1 MNREPKHGI
10 GNAKTNRGSFDRLS
24 RHAGS
29 VYQVNRSHGASAK
42 HLAETRITPA
52 MVGISIVATFCVIA
66 GAAFGVSTFFNN
78 RPADI
83 TVASTTSPSPQPT
96 AASSKPAIA
105 ESAGVK
111 NSATSAQD
119 TDASGDYGTSQNSGQ
134 GSGVKGGTNSGGQ
147 SGPSQ
152 NEVNNSSQGN
162 VSDSGASD
170 PGASGDSHGGL
181 NGGED
186 ADDGSDGGD
195 KDSEGGPTNQQ
206 PGNKNPGAST
216 PNGND
221 KFGDNETGYGEIV
234 G

>member
-24 RHAGS
+24 RYVGS
-29 VYQVNRSHGASAK
+29 VNQVHRSHGASAK

-83 TVASTTSPSPQPT
+83 TVASTTSPSTQPT

-111 NSATSAQD
+111 NPATSAQD
-119 TDASGDYGTSQNSGQ
+119 NDASGDFGTSQNSGQ
-134 GSGVKGGTNSGGQ
+134 GSSEKGGTNSSGQ
-147 SGPSQ
+147 SGPSR
-152 NEVNNSSQGN
+152 NAANTSSHGAA
-162 VSDSGASD
+162 SDS
-170 PGASGDSHGGL
+170 GASGDSHGGL
-181 NGGED
+181 NGGDE
-186 ADDGSDGGD
+186 
-195 KDSEGGPTNQQ
+195 DSEGGRSNQQ
-206 PGNKNPGAST
+206 PGNNDPGSST
-216 PNGND
+216 PNGSD

>member
-10 GNAKTNRGSFDRLS
+10 GSAKNSGSFDRLS

-52 MVGISIVATFCVIA
+52 MVGISIVAIFCVVV
-66 GAAFGVSTFFNN
+66 GVAFGVSTFSTN
-78 RPADI
+78 RPAVI
-83 TVASTTSPSPQPT
+83 TVASTTSPSTQPT

-119 TDASGDYGTSQNSGQ
+119 SDASGDFGTSQNSGQ
-134 GSGVKGGTNSGGQ
+134 GSSEKGGTNSSGQ
-147 SGPSQ
+147 SGPSR
-152 NEVNNSSQGN
+152 NAANTSSHGAA
-162 VSDSGASD
+162 SDS
-170 PGASGDSHGGL
+170 GASGDSHGGL

-186 ADDGSDGGD
+186 AYDGSDGGD
-195 KDSEGGPTNQQ
+195 EDSEGGPTNQQ
-206 PGNKNPGAST
+206 PGNNNPGALT
-216 PNGND
+216 PNGSD
-221 KFGDNETGYGEIV
+221 KFGDNETGFGEIV

>member
-1 MNREPKHGI
+1 MNREPKYGI
-10 GNAKTNRGSFDRLS
+10 GSAENGGSVDRLR

-29 VYQVNRSHGASAK
+29 VYQVHRSHGASAK

-52 MVGISIVATFCVIA
+52 MVGISIVAVFCVVV
-66 GAAFGVSTFFNN
+66 GVAFGVSTFSTN
-78 RPADI
+78 RPAVI
-83 TVASTTSPSPQPT
+83 TVVSTTSPSTQPT
-96 AASSKPAIA
+96 AASSQPAIA

-119 TDASGDYGTSQNSGQ
+119 TDASGDFGTSQNSGQ

-152 NEVNNSSQGN
+152 NEANTSSHGAA
-162 VSDSGASD
+162 SDSGV
-170 PGASGDSHGGL
+170 SGDSHGGL

-186 ADDGSDGGD
+186 AYDGSDGGD
-195 KDSEGGPTNQQ
+195 EDSEGGPTNQQ
-206 PGNKNPGAST
+206 PGNNNPGTLT
-216 PNGND
+216 PNGSD
-221 KFGDNETGYGEIV
+221 KFGDNETGFGEIV

>member
-10 GNAKTNRGSFDRLS
+10 GSAKNSGSFDRLS

-83 TVASTTSPSPQPT
+83 TVASTTSPSAQPT

-152 NEVNNSSQGN
+152 NEANTSSHGAA
-162 VSDSGASD
+162 SDSGV
-170 PGASGDSHGGL
+170 SGDSHGGL

-206 PGNKNPGAST
+206 PGNNNPGSST
-216 PNGND
+216 PNGYD

>member
-24 RHAGS
+24 RYVGS
-29 VYQVNRSHGASAK
+29 VNQVHRSHGASAK

-52 MVGISIVATFCVIA
+52 MVGISKVAIFCVVV
-66 GAAFGVSTFFNN
+66 GVAFGVSTFFNN

-83 TVASTTSPSPQPT
+83 TVASTTSPSTQPT
-96 AASSKPAIA
+96 AVSSKPAIA

-111 NSATSAQD
+111 NPATSAQD
-119 TDASGDYGTSQNSGQ
+119 NDASGDFGTSQNSGQ
-134 GSGVKGGTNSGGQ
+134 GSSEKGGTNSSGQ
-147 SGPSQ
+147 SGPSR
-152 NEVNNSSQGN
+152 NAANTSSHGAA
-162 VSDSGASD
+162 SDSGASD

-181 NGGED
+181 NGGDE
-186 ADDGSDGGD
+186 
-195 KDSEGGPTNQQ
+195 DSEGGRPNQQ
-206 PGNKNPGAST
+206 PGNNNPGSST
-216 PNGND
+216 PNGYD

>member
-24 RHAGS
+24 RYVGS
-29 VYQVNRSHGASAK
+29 VNQVHRSHGASAK

-83 TVASTTSPSPQPT
+83 TVASTTSPSTQPT

-111 NSATSAQD
+111 NPATSVQD
-119 TDASGDYGTSQNSGQ
+119 SDASGDFGTSQNSGQ
-134 GSGVKGGTNSGGQ
+134 GSSEKGGTNSSGQ
-147 SGPSQ
+147 SGPSR
-152 NEVNNSSQGN
+152 NAANTSSHGAA
-162 VSDSGASD
+162 SDSGASD

-181 NGGED
+181 NGGDE
-186 ADDGSDGGD
+186 
-195 KDSEGGPTNQQ
+195 DSEGGRSNQQ
-206 PGNKNPGAST
+206 PGNNDPGSST
-216 PNGND
+216 PNGSD
-221 KFGDNETGYGEIV
+221 KFGDNETGFGEIV

>member
-24 RHAGS
+24 RYVGS
-29 VYQVNRSHGASAK
+29 VNQVHRSHGASAK

-83 TVASTTSPSPQPT
+83 TVMSTTSPSTQPT
-96 AASSKPAIA
+96 AASSQPAIA

-119 TDASGDYGTSQNSGQ
+119 TDASGDFGTTQNSGQ

-147 SGPSQ
+147 SGPSR
-152 NEVNNSSQGN
+152 NAANTSSHGAA
-162 VSDSGASD
+162 SDS
-170 PGASGDSHGGL
+170 GASGDSHGGL

-186 ADDGSDGGD
+186 AYDGSDGGD
-195 KDSEGGPTNQQ
+195 EDSEGGPTNQQ
-206 PGNKNPGAST
+206 PGNNNPGALT
-216 PNGND
+216 PNGSD
-221 KFGDNETGYGEIV
+221 KFGDNETGFGEIV

>member
-10 GNAKTNRGSFDRLS
+10 GNSKTNRGSFDRLS
-24 RHAGS
+24 RYVGS
-29 VYQVNRSHGASAK
+29 VNQVHRSHGASAK

-83 TVASTTSPSPQPT
+83 TVASTTSPSTQPT

-111 NSATSAQD
+111 NPATSAQD
-119 TDASGDYGTSQNSGQ
+119 SDASGDFGTSQNSGQ
-134 GSGVKGGTNSGGQ
+134 GSSEKGGTNSSGQ

-152 NEVNNSSQGN
+152 NAANSLSQGT
-162 VSDSGASD
+162 VSDPGASD

-181 NGGED
+181 NGGDE
-186 ADDGSDGGD
+186 
-195 KDSEGGPTNQQ
+195 DSEGGRSNQQ
-206 PGNKNPGAST
+206 PGNNDPGSST
-216 PNGND
+216 PNGYD

>member
-10 GNAKTNRGSFDRLS
+10 GSAKNSGSFDRLS
-24 RHAGS
+24 RYAGS

-52 MVGISIVATFCVIA
+52 MVGISIVAIFCVVV
-66 GAAFGVSTFFNN
+66 GVAFGVSTFSTN
-78 RPADI
+78 RPAVI
-83 TVASTTSPSPQPT
+83 TGASTTSPSTQPT
-96 AASSKPAIA
+96 AASSQPAIA

-111 NSATSAQD
+111 NSATSAQY

-152 NEVNNSSQGN
+152 NAANSLSQGT
-162 VSDSGASD
+162 VSDPGASD

-181 NGGED
+181 NGGDE
-186 ADDGSDGGD
+186 
-195 KDSEGGPTNQQ
+195 DSEGGRSNQQ
-206 PGNKNPGAST
+206 PGNNDPGSST
-216 PNGND
+216 PNGSD
-221 KFGDNETGYGEIV
+221 KFGDNETGFGEIV

>member
-10 GNAKTNRGSFDRLS
+10 GSAKNSGSFDRLS

-83 TVASTTSPSPQPT
+83 TVASTTSPSAQPT

-152 NEVNNSSQGN
+152 NAANSLSQGT

-181 NGGED
+181 NGGDE
-186 ADDGSDGGD
+186 
-195 KDSEGGPTNQQ
+195 DSEGGRPNQQ
-206 PGNKNPGAST
+206 PGNNNPGSST
-216 PNGND
+216 PNGYD
-221 KFGDNETGYGEIV
+221 KFGDNETGFGEIV

>member
-10 GNAKTNRGSFDRLS
+10 GSAKNSGSFDRLS

-83 TVASTTSPSPQPT
+83 TVASTTSPSTQPT
-96 AASSKPAIA
+96 AASSQPAIA

-119 TDASGDYGTSQNSGQ
+119 TDASGDFGTTQNSGQ

-147 SGPSQ
+147 SGPSR
-152 NEVNNSSQGN
+152 NAANTSSHGAA
-162 VSDSGASD
+162 SDS
-170 PGASGDSHGGL
+170 GASGDSHGGL

-186 ADDGSDGGD
+186 AYDGSDGGD
-195 KDSEGGPTNQQ
+195 EDSEGGPTNQQ
-206 PGNKNPGAST
+206 PGNNNPGALT
-216 PNGND
+216 PNGSD
-221 KFGDNETGYGEIV
+221 KFGDNETGFGEIV

>member
-1 MNREPKHGI
+1 MNREPKYGI
-10 GNAKTNRGSFDRLS
+10 GSAENGGSVDRLS

-52 MVGISIVATFCVIA
+52 MVGISIVAIFCVVVGVA
-66 GAAFGVSTFFNN
+66 LGVSTFSTN
-78 RPADI
+78 RPAVI
-83 TVASTTSPSPQPT
+83 TGASTTYPSTQPT
-96 AASSKPAIA
+96 AASSQPAIA

-111 NSATSAQD
+111 NPATSAQD
-119 TDASGDYGTSQNSGQ
+119 NDASGDFGTSQNSGQ
-134 GSGVKGGTNSGGQ
+134 GSSEKGGTNSIGQ
-147 SGPSQ
+147 PGPSQ
-152 NEVNNSSQGN
+152 NAANSLSQGT

-181 NGGED
+181 NGGDE
-186 ADDGSDGGD
+186 
-195 KDSEGGPTNQQ
+195 DSEGGRPNQQ
-206 PGNKNPGAST
+206 PGYNNPGSST
-216 PNGND
+216 PNGYD

>member
-1 MNREPKHGI
+1 MTREPKHGI

-24 RHAGS
+24 RYVGS
-29 VYQVNRSHGASAK
+29 VNQVHRSHGASAK

-83 TVASTTSPSPQPT
+83 TVASTTSPSTQPT

-111 NSATSAQD
+111 NPATSVQD
-119 TDASGDYGTSQNSGQ
+119 SDASGDFGTSQNSGQ
-134 GSGVKGGTNSGGQ
+134 GSSEKGGTNSSGQ

-152 NEVNNSSQGN
+152 NAANSLSHGT
-162 VSDSGASD
+162 VSDPGASD

-181 NGGED
+181 NGGDE
-186 ADDGSDGGD
+186 
-195 KDSEGGPTNQQ
+195 DSEGGPTNQQ
-206 PGNKNPGAST
+206 PGNNNPGALT
-216 PNGND
+216 PNGSD
-221 KFGDNETGYGEIV
+221 KFGDNETGFGEIV

>member
-10 GNAKTNRGSFDRLS
+10 GSAKNSGSFDRLS

-52 MVGISIVATFCVIA
+52 MVGISIVAIFCVVV
-66 GAAFGVSTFFNN
+66 GVAFGVSTFSTN
-78 RPADI
+78 RPAVI
-83 TVASTTSPSPQPT
+83 TVMSTTSPSTQPT
-96 AASSKPAIA
+96 AASSQPAIA

-119 TDASGDYGTSQNSGQ
+119 TDASGDFGTTQNSGQ
-134 GSGVKGGTNSGGQ
+134 GSGVKGGTKSGGQ
-147 SGPSQ
+147 SGPSR
-152 NEVNNSSQGN
+152 NAANTSSHGAA
-162 VSDSGASD
+162 SDS
-170 PGASGDSHGGL
+170 GASGDSHGGL
-181 NGGED
+181 NGGDE
-186 ADDGSDGGD
+186 
-195 KDSEGGPTNQQ
+195 DSEGGRSNQQ
-206 PGNKNPGAST
+206 PGNNDPGSST
-216 PNGND
+216 PNGSD

>member
-1 MNREPKHGI
+1 MNREPKLGI

-24 RHAGS
+24 RYVGS
-29 VYQVNRSHGASAK
+29 VNQVHRSHGASAK

-83 TVASTTSPSPQPT
+83 TVASTTSPSTQPT

-111 NSATSAQD
+111 NPATSAQD
-119 TDASGDYGTSQNSGQ
+119 NDASGDFGTSQNSGQ
-134 GSGVKGGTNSGGQ
+134 GSSEKGGTNSSGQ

-152 NEVNNSSQGN
+152 NAANSLSQGT

-181 NGGED
+181 NGGDE
-186 ADDGSDGGD
+186 
-195 KDSEGGPTNQQ
+195 DSEGGRSNQQ
-206 PGNKNPGAST
+206 PGNNDPGSST
-216 PNGND
+216 PNGYD
-221 KFGDNETGYGEIV
+221 KFGDNETGFGEIV

>member
-52 MVGISIVATFCVIA
+52 MVGISIVAIFCVVV
-66 GAAFGVSTFFNN
+66 GVAFGVSTFSTN
-78 RPADI
+78 RPAVI
-83 TVASTTSPSPQPT
+83 TGASTTYPSTQPT
-96 AASSKPAIA
+96 AASSQPAIA

-111 NSATSAQD
+111 NPATSAQD
-119 TDASGDYGTSQNSGQ
+119 NDASGDFGTSQNSGQ

-152 NEVNNSSQGN
+152 NEANTSSHGAA
-162 VSDSGASD
+162 SDSGV
-170 PGASGDSHGGL
+170 SGDSHGGL

-186 ADDGSDGGD
+186 AYDGSDGGD
-195 KDSEGGPTNQQ
+195 EDSEGGRPNQQ
-206 PGNKNPGAST
+206 PGYNNPGSST
-216 PNGND
+216 PNGYD

>member
-10 GNAKTNRGSFDRLS
+10 GNAKNSGSFDRLS

-29 VYQVNRSHGASAK
+29 VYQVHRSHGASAK

-52 MVGISIVATFCVIA
+52 MVGISLAAVFCVVV
-66 GAAFGVSTFFNN
+66 GVAFGVSTLSTN
-78 RPADI
+78 RPAVI
-83 TVASTTSPSPQPT
+83 PVALTTSPSPQPT
-96 AASSKPAIA
+96 AASSQPAIS

-111 NSATSAQD
+111 NPATSAQD
-119 TDASGDYGTSQNSGQ
+119 NDVSGDFGTSQNSGQ
-134 GSGVKGGTNSGGQ
+134 GSSEKGGTNSIGQ
-147 SGPSQ
+147 PGPSR
-152 NEVNNSSQGN
+152 NASNNSSQG
-162 VSDSGASD
+162 SAYDSSASD

-195 KDSEGGPTNQQ
+195 EDSEGGPSNQR
-206 PGNKNPGAST
+206 PGNNNPGASI

>member
-1 MNREPKHGI
+1 MGLATQK
-10 GNAKTNRGSFDRLS
+10 ANRGSFDRLS

-52 MVGISIVATFCVIA
+52 MVGISIVAIFCVVV
-66 GAAFGVSTFFNN
+66 GVAFGVSTFSTN
-78 RPADI
+78 RPAVI
-83 TVASTTSPSPQPT
+83 TGASTTYPSTQPT
-96 AASSKPAIA
+96 AASSQPAIA

-111 NSATSAQD
+111 NPATSAQD
-119 TDASGDYGTSQNSGQ
+119 NDASGDFGTSQNSGQ
-134 GSGVKGGTNSGGQ
+134 GSSEKGGTNSIGQ
-147 SGPSQ
+147 PGPSQ
-152 NEVNNSSQGN
+152 NAANSLSQGT

-181 NGGED
+181 NGGDE
-186 ADDGSDGGD
+186 
-195 KDSEGGPTNQQ
+195 DSEGGRPNQQ
-206 PGNKNPGAST
+206 PGYNNPGSST
-216 PNGND
+216 PNGYD

>member
-24 RHAGS
+24 RYVGS
-29 VYQVNRSHGASAK
+29 VNQVHRSHGASAK

-66 GAAFGVSTFFNN
+66 GAVFGVSTFFNN

-83 TVASTTSPSPQPT
+83 TVASTTSPSTQPT
-96 AASSKPAIA
+96 AVSSKPAIA

-111 NSATSAQD
+111 NPATSAQD
-119 TDASGDYGTSQNSGQ
+119 SDASGDFGTSQNSGQ
-134 GSGVKGGTNSGGQ
+134 GSSEKGGTNSSGQ

-152 NEVNNSSQGN
+152 NAANSLSQGT

-181 NGGED
+181 NGGDE
-186 ADDGSDGGD
+186 
-195 KDSEGGPTNQQ
+195 DSEGGRSNQQ
-206 PGNKNPGAST
+206 PGNNDPGSST
-216 PNGND
+216 PNGSD
-221 KFGDNETGYGEIV
+221 KFGDNETGFGEIV

>member
-1 MNREPKHGI
+1 MNREPKYGI
-10 GNAKTNRGSFDRLS
+10 GSAKNSGSVDRLR

-29 VYQVNRSHGASAK
+29 VYQVHRSHGASAK

-52 MVGISIVATFCVIA
+52 MVGISIVAVFCVVV
-66 GAAFGVSTFFNN
+66 GVAFGVSTFFNN

-83 TVASTTSPSPQPT
+83 TVASTTSPSAQPT
-96 AASSKPAIA
+96 AASSQLAIA

-152 NEVNNSSQGN
+152 NAANSLSQGT

-181 NGGED
+181 NGGDE
-186 ADDGSDGGD
+186 
-195 KDSEGGPTNQQ
+195 DSEGGRPNQQ
-206 PGNKNPGAST
+206 PGNNNPGSST
-216 PNGND
+216 PNGYD

-234 G
+234 D

>member
-24 RHAGS
+24 RYVGS
-29 VYQVNRSHGASAK
+29 VNQVHRSHGASAK

-83 TVASTTSPSPQPT
+83 TVASTTSPSTQPT

-111 NSATSAQD
+111 NPATSVQD
-119 TDASGDYGTSQNSGQ
+119 SDASGDFGTSQNSGQ
-134 GSGVKGGTNSGGQ
+134 GSSEKGGTNSSGQ
-147 SGPSQ
+147 SGPSR
-152 NEVNNSSQGN
+152 NAANTSSHGAA
-162 VSDSGASD
+162 SDSGASD

-181 NGGED
+181 NGGDE
-186 ADDGSDGGD
+186 
-195 KDSEGGPTNQQ
+195 DSEGGRSNQQ
-206 PGNKNPGAST
+206 PGNNDPGSST
-216 PNGND
+216 PNGSD

>member
-24 RHAGS
+24 RYVGS
-29 VYQVNRSHGASAK
+29 VNQVHRSHGASAK

-52 MVGISIVATFCVIA
+52 MVSISIVATFCVIA

-78 RPADI
+78 RPAVI
-83 TVASTTSPSPQPT
+83 PSASTTSPSPQPT
-96 AASSKPAIA
+96 AASSQLAIA

-111 NSATSAQD
+111 NLATSAQD
-119 TDASGDYGTSQNSGQ
+119 TDASGDFGTSQNSGQ
-134 GSGVKGGTNSGGQ
+134 GSSEKGGTNSSGQ

-152 NEVNNSSQGN
+152 NAANSLSQGT

-181 NGGED
+181 NGGDE
-186 ADDGSDGGD
+186 
-195 KDSEGGPTNQQ
+195 DSEGGRPNQQ
-206 PGNKNPGAST
+206 PGNNTPGSST
-216 PNGND
+216 PNGYD

>member
-52 MVGISIVATFCVIA
+52 MVGISIVAIFCVVV
-66 GAAFGVSTFFNN
+66 GVAFGVSTFSTN
-78 RPADI
+78 RPAVI
-83 TVASTTSPSPQPT
+83 TGASTTYPSTQPT
-96 AASSKPAIA
+96 AASSQPAIA

-111 NSATSAQD
+111 NPATSAQD
-119 TDASGDYGTSQNSGQ
+119 NDASGDFGTSQNSGQ
-134 GSGVKGGTNSGGQ
+134 GSSEKGGTNSIGQ
-147 SGPSQ
+147 PGPSQ
-152 NEVNNSSQGN
+152 NAANSLSQGT

-181 NGGED
+181 NGGDE
-186 ADDGSDGGD
+186 
-195 KDSEGGPTNQQ
+195 DSEGGRPNQQ
-206 PGNKNPGAST
+206 PGYNNPGSST
-216 PNGND
+216 PNGYD

>member
-24 RHAGS
+24 RYVGS
-29 VYQVNRSHGASAK
+29 VNQVHRSHGASAK

-52 MVGISIVATFCVIA
+52 MVGISLVATFCVIA

-83 TVASTTSPSPQPT
+83 TVASTTSPSAQPT

-111 NSATSAQD
+111 NPATSAQD
-119 TDASGDYGTSQNSGQ
+119 NDASGDFGTSQNSGQ
-134 GSGVKGGTNSGGQ
+134 GSSEKGGTNSSGQ

-152 NEVNNSSQGN
+152 NAANSLSQGT

-181 NGGED
+181 NGG
-186 ADDGSDGGD
+186 D

-206 PGNKNPGAST
+206 PGNNNPGSST
-216 PNGND
+216 PNGYD

>member
-10 GNAKTNRGSFDRLS
+10 GNAKNSGSFDRLS

-29 VYQVNRSHGASAK
+29 VYQVHRSHGASAK

-83 TVASTTSPSPQPT
+83 TVASTTSPSAQPT

-111 NSATSAQD
+111 NPATSAQD
-119 TDASGDYGTSQNSGQ
+119 NDASGDFGISQNSGQ
-134 GSGVKGGTNSGGQ
+134 GSSEKGGTNSSGQ

-152 NEVNNSSQGN
+152 NAANSLSQGT

-181 NGGED
+181 NGGDE
-186 ADDGSDGGD
+186 
-195 KDSEGGPTNQQ
+195 DSEGGRPNQQ
-206 PGNKNPGAST
+206 PGNNTPGSST
-216 PNGND
+216 PNGYD

>member
-24 RHAGS
+24 HYVGS
-29 VYQVNRSHGASAK
+29 VNQVHRSHGASAK

-83 TVASTTSPSPQPT
+83 TVASTTSPSTQPT

-111 NSATSAQD
+111 NPATSVQD
-119 TDASGDYGTSQNSGQ
+119 SDASGDFGTSQNSGQ
-134 GSGVKGGTNSGGQ
+134 GSSEKGGTNSSGQ

-152 NEVNNSSQGN
+152 NAANSLSQGT
-162 VSDSGASD
+162 VSDPGASD

-181 NGGED
+181 NGGDE
-186 ADDGSDGGD
+186 
-195 KDSEGGPTNQQ
+195 DSEGGRSNQQ
-206 PGNKNPGAST
+206 PGNNTPGSST
-216 PNGND
+216 PNGSD

>member
-1 MNREPKHGI
+1 MNREPKYGI
-10 GNAKTNRGSFDRLS
+10 GSAKKSGSVDRLR

-29 VYQVNRSHGASAK
+29 VYQVHRSHGASAK

-52 MVGISIVATFCVIA
+52 MVGISIVAVFCVVV
-66 GAAFGVSTFFNN
+66 GVAFGVSTFFNN

-83 TVASTTSPSPQPT
+83 TVASTTSPSAQPT
-96 AASSKPAIA
+96 AASSQLAIA

-111 NSATSAQD
+111 NLATSAQD
-119 TDASGDYGTSQNSGQ
+119 TDASGDFGTSQNSGQ

>member
-10 GNAKTNRGSFDRLS
+10 GSAKNSGSFDRLS

-52 MVGISIVATFCVIA
+52 MVGISIVAFFCVVV
-66 GAAFGVSTFFNN
+66 GVAFGVSTFSTN
-78 RPADI
+78 RPAVI
-83 TVASTTSPSPQPT
+83 TVVSTTSPSTQPT
-96 AASSKPAIA
+96 AASSQPAIA

-119 TDASGDYGTSQNSGQ
+119 TDASGDFGTTQNSGQ

-147 SGPSQ
+147 SGPSR
-152 NEVNNSSQGN
+152 NAANTSSHGAA
-162 VSDSGASD
+162 SDS
-170 PGASGDSHGGL
+170 GASGDSHGGL

-186 ADDGSDGGD
+186 AYDGSDGGD
-195 KDSEGGPTNQQ
+195 EDSEGGPTNQQ
-206 PGNKNPGAST
+206 PGNNNPGALT
-216 PNGND
+216 PNGSD
-221 KFGDNETGYGEIV
+221 KFGDNETGFGEIV

>member
-24 RHAGS
+24 RYVGS
-29 VYQVNRSHGASAK
+29 VNQVHRSHGASAK

-83 TVASTTSPSPQPT
+83 TVASTTSPSTQPT

-111 NSATSAQD
+111 NPATSVQD
-119 TDASGDYGTSQNSGQ
+119 SDASGDFGTSQNSGQ
-134 GSGVKGGTNSGGQ
+134 GSSEKGGTNSSGQ
-147 SGPSQ
+147 SGPSR
-152 NEVNNSSQGN
+152 NAANTSSHGAA
-162 VSDSGASD
+162 SDS
-170 PGASGDSHGGL
+170 GASGDSHGGL
-181 NGGED
+181 NGGDE
-186 ADDGSDGGD
+186 
-195 KDSEGGPTNQQ
+195 DSEGGPTNQQ
-206 PGNKNPGAST
+206 PGNNNPGALT
-216 PNGND
+216 PNGSD
-221 KFGDNETGYGEIV
+221 KFGDNETGFGEIV

>member
-24 RHAGS
+24 RYVGS
-29 VYQVNRSHGASAK
+29 VNQVHRSHGASAK

-83 TVASTTSPSPQPT
+83 TVASTTSPSTQPT

-111 NSATSAQD
+111 NPATSAQD
-119 TDASGDYGTSQNSGQ
+119 NDASGDFGTSQNSGQ
-134 GSGVKGGTNSGGQ
+134 GSSEKGGTNSSGQ

-152 NEVNNSSQGN
+152 NAANSLSQGT

-181 NGGED
+181 NGGDE
-186 ADDGSDGGD
+186 
-195 KDSEGGPTNQQ
+195 DSEGGRSNQQ
-206 PGNKNPGAST
+206 PGNNDPGSST
-216 PNGND
+216 PNGYD

>member
-10 GNAKTNRGSFDRLS
+10 GNAITIRGSFDRLS
-24 RHAGS
+24 RYVGS
-29 VYQVNRSHGASAK
+29 VNQVHRSHGASAK

-83 TVASTTSPSPQPT
+83 TVASTTSPSTQPT

-111 NSATSAQD
+111 NPATSAQD
-119 TDASGDYGTSQNSGQ
+119 NDASGDFGTSQNSGQ
-134 GSGVKGGTNSGGQ
+134 GSSEKGGTNSSGQ

-152 NEVNNSSQGN
+152 NAANSLSQGT

-181 NGGED
+181 NGGDE
-186 ADDGSDGGD
+186 
-195 KDSEGGPTNQQ
+195 DSEGGRSNQQ
-206 PGNKNPGAST
+206 PGNNDPGSST
-216 PNGND
+216 PNGSD

>member
-10 GNAKTNRGSFDRLS
+10 CSAKNSGSFDRLS

-52 MVGISIVATFCVIA
+52 MVGISIVAIFCVVV
-66 GAAFGVSTFFNN
+66 GVAFGVSTFSTN
-78 RPADI
+78 RPAVI
-83 TVASTTSPSPQPT
+83 TGASTTSPSTQPT
-96 AASSKPAIA
+96 AASSQPAIA

-119 TDASGDYGTSQNSGQ
+119 TDASGDFGTTQNSGQ
-134 GSGVKGGTNSGGQ
+134 GSSEKGGTNSSGQ

-152 NEVNNSSQGN
+152 NAANSLSQGT

-170 PGASGDSHGGL
+170 PGASGDSHSGL
-181 NGGED
+181 NGGDE
-186 ADDGSDGGD
+186 
-195 KDSEGGPTNQQ
+195 DSEGGRPNQQ
-206 PGNKNPGAST
+206 PGYNNPGSST
-216 PNGND
+216 PNGYD

>member
-52 MVGISIVATFCVIA
+52 MVGISIVAIFCVVV
-66 GAAFGVSTFFNN
+66 GVAFGVSTFSTN
-78 RPADI
+78 RPAVI
-83 TVASTTSPSPQPT
+83 TGASTTYPSTQPT
-96 AASSKPAIA
+96 AASSQPAIA

-111 NSATSAQD
+111 NPATSAQD
-119 TDASGDYGTSQNSGQ
+119 NDASGDFGTSQNSGQ
-134 GSGVKGGTNSGGQ
+134 GSSEKGGTNSIGQ
-147 SGPSQ
+147 PGPSQ
-152 NEVNNSSQGN
+152 NAANSLSQGT
-162 VSDSGASD
+162 VSDSGASG

-181 NGGED
+181 NGGDE
-186 ADDGSDGGD
+186 
-195 KDSEGGPTNQQ
+195 DSEGGRPNQQ
-206 PGNKNPGAST
+206 PGYNNPGSST
-216 PNGND
+216 PNGYD

>member
-10 GNAKTNRGSFDRLS
+10 GSAKNGGSFDRLD

-29 VYQVNRSHGASAK
+29 VYQVHRSHSASAK

-52 MVGISIVATFCVIA
+52 MVGISLAAVFCVVV
-66 GAAFGVSTFFNN
+66 GVAFGVSTLSTN
-78 RPADI
+78 RPAVI
-83 TVASTTSPSPQPT
+83 PPASTTSPSTQPT
-96 AASSKPAIA
+96 AASSQPAIA

-111 NSATSAQD
+111 NPATSAQD
-119 TDASGDYGTSQNSGQ
+119 TDASGDFGTSQNSGQ

-147 SGPSQ
+147 SGPSR
-152 NEVNNSSQGN
+152 NAANTSSQGN
-162 VSDSGASD
+162 ASDSGASD
-170 PGASGDSHGGL
+170 SGASGDSHGGL

-195 KDSEGGPTNQQ
+195 EDSEGGSTNQQ

-221 KFGDNETGYGEIV
+221 KFGDNETGYGQIV

>member
-52 MVGISIVATFCVIA
+52 MVGISIVAIFCVVV
-66 GAAFGVSTFFNN
+66 GVAFGVSTFSTN

-83 TVASTTSPSPQPT
+83 TVASTTSPSTQPT

-111 NSATSAQD
+111 NPATSAQD
-119 TDASGDYGTSQNSGQ
+119 SDASGDFGTSQNSGQ
-134 GSGVKGGTNSGGQ
+134 GSSEKGGTNSSGQ

-152 NEVNNSSQGN
+152 NAANSLSQGT
-162 VSDSGASD
+162 VSD

-186 ADDGSDGGD
+186 AYDGSDGGD
-195 KDSEGGPTNQQ
+195 EDSEGGPTNQQ
-206 PGNKNPGAST
+206 PGNNNLGALT
-216 PNGND
+216 PNGSD
-221 KFGDNETGYGEIV
+221 KFGDNETGFGEIV

>member
-24 RHAGS
+24 RYVGS
-29 VYQVNRSHGASAK
+29 VNQVHRSHGASAK

-83 TVASTTSPSPQPT
+83 TVASTTSPSTQPT

-111 NSATSAQD
+111 NPATSAQD
-119 TDASGDYGTSQNSGQ
+119 SDASGDFGTSQNSGQ
-134 GSGVKGGTNSGGQ
+134 GSSEKGGTNSSGQ

-152 NEVNNSSQGN
+152 NAANSLSQGT

-181 NGGED
+181 NGGDE
-186 ADDGSDGGD
+186 
-195 KDSEGGPTNQQ
+195 DSEGGRSNQQ
-206 PGNKNPGAST
+206 PGNNDPGSST
-216 PNGND
+216 PNGYD
-221 KFGDNETGYGEIV
+221 KFGDNETGFGEIV